1 MAASGNRPPDP
12 PLFPPVIFD
21 DDTPGPGGPLDGDS
35 GLLRVVGVIILLAI
49 VIAALVLPPVS
60 ILDRGGDSN
69 PSGIEIEARDELPAL
84 PDGLVALSALYDIT
98 VPDEFAGAATLTV
111 KLADPASGA
120 QNVAFYSFDDGGWR
134 RLASADLVDGGG
146 AAVGVV
152 DVVPSTIAVLQR
164 TTLARAFGLIVDAE
178 QTPDPLAAG
187 GAVVS
192 VTAAVPALDLDDD
205 AASSV
210 ALNAGALEAAL
221 AGGHTVY
228 LGLRAESDAEV
239 DAVDRILATPALI
252 DAHVEA
258 VVAAAKAEGAAG
270 VHIDYV
276 AVDAARRDPFTALVT
291 GLSQQLRAGGL
302 GLVVSVPAPAA
313 TDSGAYDWA
322 ALAQAADALWLRGP
336 DDAQVYYEQLETA
349 LEVRRTAGFDL
360 SSVWLVVDRRSRE
373 RTAEGIATTSLRDAL
388 TVASA
393 LQTVLDGGIAPGEA
407 VIVSGVNI
415 EQGTNNTG
423 LHWSDRARAVTF
435 SYAARGGPRSVWIEN
450 RFSVAFR
457 LDLAGRFGLGGVV
470 VDAAAEDETLPDVW
484 NTVSTFVE
492 EGTVRLELPYGP
504 YLNPRWQSSDG
515 TVEGGEDGVIVWR
528 APERAGA
535 YDITLVVSDGVIF
548 VARQIFLLVT
558 EEEEEPAPQ
567 SAQQPV
573 TESAQ
578 QSAQQ
583 PAPEP
588 AAAPTQV
595 PAPQPTQEPAPEPTP
610 EPTQEPTP
618 EPTPT
623 PIPTRPSGPP
633 GPAGN

>member
-49 VIAALVLPPVS
+49 VIAVLVLPPIS

-69 PSGIEIEARDELPAL
+69 TSGIEIEARDELPGL

-111 KLADPASGA
+111 KLAEPVAGA
-120 QNVAFYSFDDGGWR
+120 QNVAFYSFQDGDWR
-134 RLASADLVDGGG
+134 RLASADLVDGGR

-152 DVVPSTIAVLQR
+152 DVVPPTIAVLQR
-164 TTLARAFGLIVDAE
+164 TTLARALGLIVDAE

-187 GAVVS
+187 GAIVS
-192 VTAAVPALDLDDD
+192 VTAAVPVLDLDDEE
-205 AASSV
+205 ASSV
-210 ALNAGALEAAL
+210 ALNAGALGAAL

-228 LGLRAESDAEV
+228 LGLRAGSGAEA

-252 DAHVEA
+252 EAHVEA
-258 VVAAAKAEGAAG
+258 VVAAAMAEGAAG
-270 VHIDYV
+270 VHVDYV
-276 AVDAARRDPFTALVT
+276 EVDAARRDPFTAFVT
-291 GLSQQLRAGGL
+291 ALSQHLRADGL
-302 GLVVSVPAPAA
+302 GLVVSVSAPAA
-313 TDSGAYDWA
+313 ADSGAYDWA
-322 ALAQAADALWLRGP
+322 ALAEVADALWLRGP

-349 LEVRRTAGFDL
+349 LEVRRSEGFDL
-360 SSVWLVVDRRSRE
+360 SALWLVVDRRSRE
-373 RTAEGIATTSLRDAL
+373 RTAEGIVTTSLRDAL

-393 LQTVLDGGIAPGEA
+393 LQVVLDGGIAPGEA
-407 VIVSGVNI
+407 VSVSGVNI
-415 EQGTNNTG
+415 EQGANNTG
-423 LHWSDRARAVTF
+423 LRWSDRARAVTF

-484 NTVSTFVE
+484 NTVSAFVE

-504 YLNPRWQSSDG
+504 YLSPRWQSSDG

-535 YDITLVVSDGVIF
+535 YEITLVVSDGVIF
-548 VARQIFLLVT
+548 VGQQVSLLVT
-558 EEEEEPAPQ
+558 AEGEPAPQ
-567 SAQQPV
+567 SAQPPV
-573 TESAQ
+573 AESQ
-578 QSAQQ
+578 QLIQQ
-583 PAPEP
+583 PASTPTAE
-588 AAAPTQV
+588 PTQA
-595 PAPQPTQEPAPEPTP
+595 PAP

-618 EPTPT
+618 APTPT
-623 PIPTRPSGPP
+623 ATATSTPPAGPP